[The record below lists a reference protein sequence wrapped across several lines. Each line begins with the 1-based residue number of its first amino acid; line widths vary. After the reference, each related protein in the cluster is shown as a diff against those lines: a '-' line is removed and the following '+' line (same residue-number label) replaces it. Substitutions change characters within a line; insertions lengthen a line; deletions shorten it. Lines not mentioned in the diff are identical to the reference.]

1 MFEGFLF
8 RFLAL
13 HFYVLALCLKVFV
26 IKKSYL
32 FKYYFYRS
40 LFGKV
45 AKKVGGVNIVNC
57 KPINMKEYG
66 KEKRNK
72 KKSRPTVYKDNNYPK
87 QQQQQQQQQQT
98 NKRKKLP

>member
-32 FKYYFYRS
+32 FKYYFYIPLRNDVIPVENKHQPTGSS
-40 LFGKV
+40 LFLCRLYL
-45 AKKVGGVNIVNC
+45 A
-57 KPINMKEYG
+57 
-66 KEKRNK
+66 
-72 KKSRPTVYKDNNYPK
+72 
-87 QQQQQQQQQQT
+87 
-98 NKRKKLP
+98 